1 MGTKLYLMIDAS
13 FLRAFGKVL
22 FSVTAGEGELAEE
35 EIMLLTQ
42 EVEQT
47 LTPLLRKQPNMMF
60 WRPLFD
66 FDRAFERQPDQ
77 LVAALVATLPKRS
90 SAADMA
96 LRRACVALLTRMAA
110 SFGRGDQRTQA
121 LITALEAAWLVEP

>member
-1 MGTKLYLMIDAS
+1 MIDAS

-22 FSVTAGEGELAEE
+22 FSVTAGEGELADE
-35 EIMLLTQ
+35 EIVLLTQ

-66 FDRAFERQPDQ
+66 FDRAFERQPDP
-77 LVAALVATLPKRS
+77 LVAALVAALPKRP
-90 SAADMA
+90 SAAHVT
-96 LRRACVALLTRMAA
+96 LRRACLELLTRMAA

-121 LITALEAAWLVEP
+121 LITALEAAWIAEP